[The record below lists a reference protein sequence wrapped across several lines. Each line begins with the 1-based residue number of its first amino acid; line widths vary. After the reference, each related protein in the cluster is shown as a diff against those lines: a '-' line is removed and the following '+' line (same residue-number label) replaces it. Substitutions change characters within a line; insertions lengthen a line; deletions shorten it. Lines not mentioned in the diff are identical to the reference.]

1 MLGMK
6 HRKTFGVVIFVI
18 VISCTVFPKYFV
30 QPIANSTTFLINM
43 YNNKQNT
50 PIRYISDPKK
60 PLSPFD
66 SIRLDCGQLCNTTR
80 KGSPGPFFDHITS
93 SVNCGEIFR
102 NEYIDRAHG
111 LLHTPKTI
119 PKNMINEFTMN
130 NRIPVTKWY
139 FDRAP
144 YLGKKAWQS
153 VWSEKLI
160 EDWINMA
167 KQGNLH
173 GTYGTADTNDLRDG
187 LNHAP
192 HIKNGRVM
200 VIGSEIPWVEA
211 CVLEAGAREV
221 LTLEYGSIISQHPKV
236 KTIVPF
242 DFRMRY
248 LNDTLGT
255 FDAIVTYSSIEHS
268 GLGRYGDALNPWG
281 DIIAIAR
288 AWCVTK
294 TGGSL
299 TIGVPYNHNHE
310 ELVFN
315 AHRVYG
321 KIRYPYLTTN
331 WKQLSNRGKGW
342 QKIHIFTKSK

>member
-1 MLGMK
+1 MDNVK
-6 HRKTFGVVIFVI
+6 HRKRFGVVLFVI
-18 VISCTVFPKYFV
+18 VILCTEYFV
-30 QPIANSTTFLINM
+30 QPIVNSKTCLINM
-43 YNNKQNT
+43 YNNKRNT
-50 PIRYISDPKK
+50 SIRYIPDPRKPSDP
-60 PLSPFD
+60 LD
-66 SIRLDCGQLCNTTR
+66 TIRLDCGQLCNTTR
-80 KGSPGPFFDHITS
+80 KGSPGLFFDHITS
-93 SVNCGEIFR
+93 SINCGKIFR
-102 NEYIDRAHG
+102 NKNIDRAHG
-111 LLHTPKTI
+111 LLHAPKTI
-119 PKNMINEFTMN
+119 PKNMMIEFTMN
-130 NRIPVTKWY
+130 NRIPVSKWY
-139 FDRAP
+139 WDTEL
-144 YLGKKAWQS
+144 YLGKKAKKP
-153 VWSEKLI
+153 VWSEQLI

-167 KQGNLH
+167 KQGNLS
-173 GTYGTADTNDLRDG
+173 GTYGTADTNGLRDG
-187 LNHAP
+187 LKHAP

-221 LTLEYGSIISQHPKV
+221 VTLEYGSIISQHPKV

-248 LNDTLGT
+248 LNNTMGT

-294 TGGSL
+294 IGGSL
-299 TIGVPYNHNHE
+299 TIGIPYNHDHE

-331 WKQLSNRGKGW
+331 WKQLYRGKCG
-342 QKIHIFTKSK
+342 QQIHIFTKSK